1 MASEGG
7 KVFLSNPVYFSSL
20 DNFENPATGLF
31 ILSIICNYLQDTFFS
46 GFIPIKLCSLKRS
59 LKFCFQYLT
68 EKWDVIVIFH

>member
-31 ILSIICNYLQDTFFS
+31 ILSRL
-46 GFIPIKLCSLKRS
+46 
-59 LKFCFQYLT
+59 
-68 EKWDVIVIFH
+68 